1 VPSQNAW
8 KPIALLFIGL
18 ALFFAT
24 DAFVNAAYLDDAQQ
38 EQDDGMNSKSR
49 LQQKQRRTV
58 MLYFRAF
65 AALIGAMT
73 HNTGLWVLL
82 DEVFMADRFRD
93 CSYLLYVNFV

>member
-1 VPSQNAW
+1 MPAQNAW

-24 DAFVNAAYLDDAQQ
+24 DAFVNAAYLDDSQQ
-38 EQDDGMNSKSR
+38 EPDAGMSSKARS
-49 LQQKQRRTV
+49 QQQQRRTV

-82 DEVFMADRFRD
+82 DEVFLASRFRD
-93 CSYLLYVNFV
+93 CS